1 MDKIIMIRDVAPIA
15 MTEDAGL
22 ALRKKMQEALDN
34 GNQVVLDFDGIELFA
49 TPFFNSSVGYF
60 VLQYSPDKFG
70 ERIQVKNLSELGN
83 QTYEHSYQNAVSVFE
98 NRTDTTRVGKI
109 TAETIDEQ

>member
-1 MDKIIMIRDVAPIA
+1 MNKIIMIKDIAPIA

-22 ALRKKMQEALDN
+22 TLRKKMQEALDE
-34 GNQVVLDFDGIELFA
+34 QYKVVLDFEGIELFA
-49 TPFFNSSVGYF
+49 TPFFNSSIGYF
-60 VLQYSPDKFG
+60 VLQYSPDKFS
-70 ERIQVKNLSELGN
+70 EKIQVENLSELGS

-98 NRTDTTRVGKI
+98 NKTDVVRVGKI